1 MNSLLT
7 IEFSMQP
14 YVQKL
19 TYSRCN
25 FNSMRA
31 LEILYSRDVLIEY
44 LSVTDSNVSNNHIMY
59 ITQVLRMQLT
69 DTMIARIRRA

>member
-1 MNSLLT
+1 
-7 IEFSMQP
+7 
-14 YVQKL
+14 
-19 TYSRCN
+19 
-25 FNSMRA
+25 MRA

-44 LSVTDSNVSNNHIMY
+44 LSVTDSNVSNNHILY